1 MALCRG
7 GRILGDGTVALVLDV
22 PKLVQ
27 IAETDEISLTSA
39 GGSTTFDN

>member
-1 MALCRG
+1 
-7 GRILGDGTVALVLDV
+7 VALVLDV

-39 GGSTTFDN
+39 GGLTAIEQ